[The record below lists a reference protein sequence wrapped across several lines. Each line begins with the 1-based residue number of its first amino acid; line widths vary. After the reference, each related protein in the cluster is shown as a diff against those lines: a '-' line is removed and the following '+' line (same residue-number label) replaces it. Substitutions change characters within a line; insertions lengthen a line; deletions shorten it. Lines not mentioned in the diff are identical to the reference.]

1 MASDPL
7 PLEFVLY
14 GKLVYLTAH
23 VWGLVCFLGCQSS
36 WQTAAESQ
44 RPPRGSALACPHCLA
59 GDRSDTE
66 ANTCSSEEGDL
77 AKRWPLYNPPIH
89 TLDSQHTHSCT
100 HMPNVYHPWQ
110 VTWDRTLRSMFPLGT
125 LLPLCSFSF
134 THSNTQQFV
143 HHRLY
148 ACPPTHRGSWIDPAI
163 SSHADVFKYRHICG
177 QRGSVIHSNTP
188 CRHAGSD
195 L

>member
-14 GKLVYLTAH
+14 GKLVYLTGH

-110 VTWDRTLRSMFPLGT
+110 VTWDWTLRSMFPLGT
-125 LLPLCSFSF
+125 LLSLCSFSF

-143 HHRLY
+143 QTPETERLL
-148 ACPPTHRGSWIDPAI
+148 HQHIGDPESTRPSPATQMFSI
-163 SSHADVFKYRHICG
+163 TGTFVVSA
-177 QRGSVIHSNTP
+177 
-188 CRHAGSD
+188 A